1 MDRGGVEID
10 ENEIFP
16 IIKYPT
22 AIQSNKCYIW
32 EIQNIGMAQYNE
44 FCSTVD
50 FVFNSTM
57 YNLSF
62 SVKSK

>member
-1 MDRGGVEID
+1 MCGDRKLKKMG
-10 ENEIFP
+10 
-16 IIKYPT
+16 YPT

-32 EIQNIGMAQYNE
+32 KIQNFGMALYNE
-44 FCSTVD
+44 VCSIID
-50 FVFNSTM
+50 FASNSTM